1 MLLHRLNQLLSST
14 DPRIVRIRAA
24 VWENSALRE
33 SARFVVRLVRKGLN
47 LPHEIRMLL
56 ASREHVKL
64 MTLAAARLRGG
75 SLSLED
81 LDAIWALKRFG
92 GQVLIDA
99 ETREQAQVIEILN
112 VLGVARLTL
121 MPSALPKGL
130 YVISTAHDTDGEL
143 VARLGIGAPR
153 AILRVGHG
161 HRSVYADVVP
171 AAAPRGEQAGLAER
185 LERNERIHV
194 VLLNDIGFL
203 YGAGTALKRQ
213 AMSFLLKGWDVT
225 SLAWTIDSE
234 AQPPVITG
242 VDRKDNWKGFHR
254 LVRRYPQTMAE
265 DLMIADIVQELLL
278 RKADVV
284 VTGNLHGV
292 PYPLQLL
299 TQIRR
304 AGIPVMTY
312 MHDVYLLTGRCAQ
325 PLDCGK
331 FRTGCD
337 AQCPTPTEHPAL
349 PPEKIAPAWAKRA
362 EVFTGPERVPL
373 IANSHWT
380 LGMVEQRFGAEADK
394 AVVHL
399 ALDHERFAPL
409 PQALARRLVGVK
421 DERPLV
427 LMGAADIKDK
437 WKGGALFHEVYT
449 ALQARDDVGVLLFG
463 RLSESLES
471 VKSFGLVDES
481 VLPMIL
487 SAADIFVSTTIAD
500 SFGQT
505 LLEASSCG
513 LPVVVPDVG
522 GVKDVVVDGETG
534 FVTGPPSAASI
545 LAAIDRLLADPE
557 LRQRLGANG
566 RRRAVEHY
574 SLTVQAEAWVDCLKT
589 LACRTET

>member
-14 DPRIVRIRAA
+14 DPRIVRIRTSI
-24 VWENSALRE
+24 WENDALRE
-33 SARFVVRLVRKGLN
+33 SARFCVRMVRKVLN
-47 LPHEIRMLL
+47 LPQAIKRLK
-56 ASREHVKL
+56 ASNETAKL
-64 MTLAAARLRGG
+64 KTFAAARLQGG

-81 LDAIWALKRFG
+81 IEALWGLQRYG
-92 GQVLIDA
+92 GETLIDA
-99 ETREQAQVIEILN
+99 DPLERAQVAAILD
-112 VLGVARLTL
+112 VLGVSRLTQ
-121 MPSALPKGL
+121 PPQPQAKWL
-130 YVISTAHDTDGEL
+130 YVISTARDSDEEL
-143 VARLGIGAPR
+143 LARLQIGTPH

-161 HRSVYADVVP
+161 KRSAYADVVP
-171 AAAPRGEQAGLAER
+171 AAPPHDEGSSLAER